1 MILSICGFDVDLDKI
16 ASMNFDVGDIDF
28 FDVDSIDFFDVDS
41 IDFFDIADIDFLN
54 VDNISLN

>member
-28 FDVDSIDFFDVDS
+28 Y
-41 IDFFDIADIDFLN
+41 N

>member
-16 ASMNFDVGDIDF
+16 ASMNFDVDSIDLFDIGDIDF
-28 FDVDSIDFFDVDS
+28 F
-41 IDFFDIADIDFLN
+41 N